1 MSRNKIIP
9 AFDVQTRSDL
19 DNLIFEL
26 KGEATIVKIGME
38 LYYTYGNEI
47 LHRLKN
53 EGFKI
58 FLDLKMHDIPST
70 VHNAAKTLAK
80 NGVDILNVHAAGG
93 VEMMK
98 AALEGFQTEN
108 DKGIL
113 IGVTQLTSTSTEIMN
128 NELLI
133 PGSINDIVLKYAE
146 LTKKAGLHG
155 IVCSAH
161 EVKTVKENLGAG
173 FKCITPG
180 IRPKGVD
187 KNDQKRVMTPAE
199 AISIGSDYLVI
210 GRAITKAPSPKEAF
224 KNILKEIENE

>member
-1 MSRNKIIP
+1 MMRDKIIP
-9 AFDVQTRSDL
+9 ALDVQSREDL
-19 DNLIFEL
+19 DRLIFEL

-58 FLDLKMHDIPST
+58 FLDLKMHDIPNT

-80 NGVDILNVHAAGG
+80 NGVDILNVHASGG
-93 VEMMK
+93 AEMMR
-98 AALEGFQTEN
+98 AALEGFKTEN
-108 DKGIL
+108 EKGIL
-113 IGVTQLTSTSTEIMN
+113 IGVTQLTSTSTEVMN

-133 PGSINDIVLKYAE
+133 PGTINDVVLKYAE
-146 LTKKAGLHG
+146 LTKKSGLHG

-161 EVKTVKENLGAG
+161 EVQKVKEHLGSD
-173 FKCITPG
+173 FQCITPG

-187 KNDQKRVMTPAE
+187 NNDQKRVMTPLE
-199 AISIGSDYLVI
+199 AINIGSDYLVI
-210 GRAITKAPSPKEAF
+210 GRAITKADSPRSAF
-224 KNILKEIENE
+224 KSILEEIENE

>member
-9 AFDVQTRSDL
+9 ALDVQSRSDL
-19 DNLIFEL
+19 DSLIFEL

-53 EGFKI
+53 EGFNI
-58 FLDLKMHDIPST
+58 FLDLKMHDIPNT

-80 NGVDILNVHAAGG
+80 NGVDILNVHASGG

-113 IGVTQLTSTSTEIMN
+113 IGVTQLTSTSSEIMN

-133 PGSINDIVLKYAE
+133 PGTINDVVLKYAE

-161 EVKTVKENLGAG
+161 EVKTVKENLGTD
-173 FKCITPG
+173 FQCITPG
-180 IRPKGVD
+180 IRPIGVD
-187 KNDQKRVMTPAE
+187 NNDQKRVMTPAE
-199 AISIGSDYLVI
+199 AINIGSDYLVI
-210 GRAITKAPSPKEAF
+210 GRAITKATSPKEAF

>member
-1 MSRNKIIP
+1 
-9 AFDVQTRSDL
+9 
-19 DNLIFEL
+19 
-26 KGEATIVKIGME
+26 
-38 LYYTYGNEI
+38 
-47 LHRLKN
+47 
-53 EGFKI
+53 
-58 FLDLKMHDIPST
+58 
-70 VHNAAKTLAK
+70 
-80 NGVDILNVHAAGG
+80 
-93 VEMMK
+93 
-98 AALEGFQTEN
+98 
-108 DKGIL
+108 
-113 IGVTQLTSTSTEIMN
+113 MN